1 MILESIAI
9 IGFAILLD
17 LTFGDPKNRYHPTA
31 WIGNFIGNLVP
42 LFKNENVNLEKFG
55 GILIV
60 LISTAI
66 VGTLLII
73 LNLKLDSIIG
83 NEIISI
89 IVIII
94 VSAILLK
101 TTIAIRGMEKHAL
114 AVTNALENDD
124 IETAR
129 ANLAMI
135 TKRKTKN
142 LNKHNILS
150 GVLESISENTVDGI
164 TGPLFY
170 FSLFGLPGAF
180 VYRVINTIDSMVGY
194 KTEMFKNLG
203 WFGANCDN
211 ILNYIPSRL
220 TAMTMVLGA
229 MLLGHDWKNC
239 YEIFKR
245 DGKKTD
251 SPNAGYPMAA
261 LAGAL
266 GTKLEKIEHYS
277 LGTDIQEITS
287 KKVKDAIVLMK
298 VTSLLFYGIVSI
310 PLILFISFVESI
322 LIA

>member
-31 WIGNFIGNLVP
+31 WIGNFIGNIVP
-42 LFKNENVNLEKFG
+42 LFKNENANLEKFG
-55 GILIV
+55 GVFVV
-60 LISTAI
+60 LIPTIIIA
-66 VGTLLII
+66 TLLLM
-73 LNLKLDSIIG
+73 LNLKLGSIIV
-83 NEIISI
+83 NEFVGI
-89 IVIII
+89 IVIIL

-114 AVTNALENDD
+114 AVTNALEKNDID
-124 IETAR
+124 EAR
-129 ANLAMI
+129 TNLAMI

-142 LNKHNILS
+142 LDKNHILS

>member
-31 WIGNFIGNLVP
+31 WIGNFIGNIVP
-42 LFKNENVNLEKFG
+42 LFKNENANLEKFG
-55 GILIV
+55 GVFVV
-60 LISTAI
+60 LIPTIIIA
-66 VGTLLII
+66 TLLLM
-73 LNLKLDSIIG
+73 LNLKLGSIIV
-83 NEIISI
+83 NEFVGI
-89 IVIII
+89 IVIIL

-114 AVTNALENDD
+114 AVTNALEKNDID
-124 IETAR
+124 EAR
-129 ANLAMI
+129 TNLAMI

-142 LNKHNILS
+142 LDKNHILS

-287 KKVKDAIVLMK
+287 KKVKDAIALMK

>member
-1 MILESIAI
+1 MILESITI
-9 IGFAILLD
+9 IGLAIMLD
-17 LTFGDPKNRYHPTA
+17 LIFGDPKNRYHPTA
-31 WIGNFIGNLVP
+31 WVGNFIGNLVP

-60 LISTAI
+60 LISTAV
-66 VGTLLII
+66 VGILLIA

-83 NEIISI
+83 NELVNMIVI
-89 IVIII
+89 IVI
-94 VSAILLK
+94 SAILLK
-101 TTIAIRGMEKHAL
+101 TTMAIKGMEKYAL

-124 IETAR
+124 IDEAR
-129 ANLAMI
+129 VNLAMI

-142 LNKHNILS
+142 LDKNHVLS

-164 TGPLFY
+164 TGPMFY
-170 FSLFGLPGAF
+170 FALFGLPGAF
-180 VYRVINTIDSMVGY
+180 IYRVINTIDSMIGY

-229 MLLGHDWKNC
+229 MLLRYDWKNC

-266 GTKLEKIEHYS
+266 GTKLEKIEHYT

-287 KKVKDAIVLMK
+287 KKVKDAITLMK
-298 VTSLLFYGIVSI
+298 ITSLLFYGIVSI
-310 PLILFISFVESI
+310 PIILFISFVGSI

>member
-1 MILESIAI
+1 M
-9 IGFAILLD
+9 LD
-17 LTFGDPKNRYHPTA
+17 LIFGDPKNRYHPTA

-42 LFKNENVNLEKFG
+42 LFKNENKNLEKFG

-60 LISTAI
+60 LISTVI
-66 VGTLLII
+66 VGTLLIV
-73 LNLKLDSIIG
+73 LNLKLDSIIA
-83 NEIISI
+83 NELVNII
-89 IVIII
+89 III
-94 VSAILLK
+94 VVSGILLK
-101 TTIAIRGMEKHAL
+101 TTMAIRGMETHAL
-114 AVTNALENDD
+114 AVTTALKNDD

-142 LNKHNILS
+142 LNKNHILS

-164 TGPLFY
+164 TGPMFY
-170 FSLFGLPGAF
+170 FALFGLPGAF
-180 VYRVINTIDSMVGY
+180 VYRVINTIDSMIGY

-220 TAMTMVLGA
+220 TAITMVLGA
-229 MLLGHDWKNC
+229 MLLRHDWKNC

-245 DGKKTD
+245 DGKNTD

-277 LGTDIQEITS
+277 LGTEIEEITS
-287 KKVKDAIVLMK
+287 KKVNDAIALMK
-298 VTSLLFYGIVSI
+298 VTSLIFYGIVSI
-310 PLILFISFVESI
+310 PIILFISFVGSI

>member
-1 MILESIAI
+1 MILESITI
-9 IGFAILLD
+9 IGFAIMLD
-17 LTFGDPKNRYHPTA
+17 LIFGDPKNRYHPTA

-60 LISTAI
+60 LISTAV
-66 VGTLLII
+66 VGILLIA

-83 NEIISI
+83 NELVNM
-89 IVIII
+89 IVIIV

-101 TTIAIRGMEKHAL
+101 TTIAIKGMEKYAL

-124 IETAR
+124 IDEAR
-129 ANLAMI
+129 VNLAMI

-142 LNKHNILS
+142 LDKNHILS

-164 TGPLFY
+164 TGPMFY
-170 FSLFGLPGAF
+170 FALFGLPGAF
-180 VYRVINTIDSMVGY
+180 VYRVINTIDSMIGY

-287 KKVKDAIVLMK
+287 KKVKDAIALMK
-298 VTSLLFYGIVSI
+298 ITSLLFYGIVSI
-310 PLILFISFVESI
+310 PIILFISFVGSI

>member
-1 MILESIAI
+1 MIFESIAI
-9 IGFAILLD
+9 IGLAIFLD
-17 LTFGDPKNRYHPTA
+17 LIFGDPKNRYHPTA

-60 LISTAI
+60 LISTTV
-66 VGTLLII
+66 VGTLLVV

-83 NEIISI
+83 NELVSI
-89 IVIII
+89 IVIIM

-101 TTIAIRGMEKHAL
+101 TTMAIRGMEKHAL
-114 AVTNALENDD
+114 AVTTALENDD
-124 IETAR
+124 IDAAR

-142 LNKHNILS
+142 LNNQHILS

-164 TGPLFY
+164 TGPMFY
-170 FSLFGLPGAF
+170 FALFGLPGAF
-180 VYRVINTIDSMVGY
+180 VYRVINTIDSMIGY

-220 TAMTMVLGA
+220 TAMTMVFGA

-287 KKVKDAIVLMK
+287 KKVKDAITLMK

-310 PLILFISFVESI
+310 PIILFISFVGSI